1 MEVANTQAYYDT
13 ATITAIKIF
22 IGQVP
27 CLVTIIVIR
36 AFIAKG
42 GGAG

>member
-13 ATITAIKIF
+13 ATITAIKSF
-22 IGQVP
+22 IVHAPG
-27 CLVTIIVIR
+27 LVTIIVIR

-42 GGAG
+42 GRLA